1 MPTGS
6 CLCGEI
12 TVAYEGDPV
21 STSICHCH
29 DCRKTPSTQVFQ
41 IPKTGF
47 SVTKGEPKTWT
58 KVSDHGNEITNHFC
72 TTCGVLM
79 FKTSGAAVN
88 RERIGLRAGVLNDE
102 SLLDTPPRVE
112 IYVERRPQWLK
123 QIEGAMQLNSKFE
136 VVSE

>member
-1 MPTGS
+1 MPAGS

-12 TVAYEGDPV
+12 TVAYDQFV
-21 STSICHCH
+21 IVTTAIKHQARRFS
-29 DCRKTPSTQVFQ
+29 RFQ
-41 IPKTGF
+41 KTGF

-58 KVSDHGNEITNHFC
+58 KVSDHGYEITNHFC
-72 TTCGVLM
+72 ATCGVLM

-88 RERIGLRAGVLNDE
+88 RERIGLRAGVLNDQ